1 MFSLQGMPCRTAAQY
16 LKLIMNC
23 IKCNREFLNEELVAS
38 ISGSIMGDEY
48 TDSYFLCP
56 VCLVY
61 TVASWRDNFT
71 GEETVNMSGPI
82 SEKEGIERIALIRK
96 CPEPWDKKCRCK
108 AHRAYFNDSL
118 D

>member
-1 MFSLQGMPCRTAAQY
+1 MPCRTAAQY